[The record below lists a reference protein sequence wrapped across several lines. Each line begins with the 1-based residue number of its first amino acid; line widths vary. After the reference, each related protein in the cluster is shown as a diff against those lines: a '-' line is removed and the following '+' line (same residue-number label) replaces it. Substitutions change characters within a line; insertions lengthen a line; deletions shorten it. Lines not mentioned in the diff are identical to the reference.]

1 MQSRLWK
8 VRQVRRFVFEAG
20 REFHLGGAKRGRQPK
35 KNGGR
40 HGYRQCEHE
49 DERINPDRN
58 RQMLSWQRG
67 SNNKDSATP
76 VGKEDACSP
85 ASQREQN
92 ALCKKLSRQARA
104 AGSESQAHTNL
115 TGASGATREQE
126 TCNIGAG
133 NQQ

>member
-8 VRQVRRFVFEAG
+8 VRQVRRFFFEAG

-35 KNGGR
+35 QNGGR

-49 DERINPDRN
+49 DERIDPDRN
-58 RQMLSWQRG
+58 RQILSWQRG

-85 ASQREQN
+85 ASQRDRKSTRLN
-92 ALCKKLSRQARA
+92 SSHMSISYAVFCLKK
-104 AGSESQAHTNL
+104 
-115 TGASGATREQE
+115 
-126 TCNIGAG
+126 
-133 NQQ
+133 